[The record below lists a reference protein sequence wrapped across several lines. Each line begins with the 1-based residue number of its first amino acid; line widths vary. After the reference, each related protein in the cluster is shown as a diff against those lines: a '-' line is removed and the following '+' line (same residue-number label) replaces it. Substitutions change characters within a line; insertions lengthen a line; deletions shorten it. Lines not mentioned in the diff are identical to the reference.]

1 MKAFI
6 IINSLLMFAISP
18 GILCSSLVIC
28 AMNYKAYPLL
38 VDANNVLITLFFN
51 QGDP

>member
-28 AMNYKAYPLL
+28 ATNYKAYPLL
-38 VDANNVLITLFFN
+38 VYANNVLITLFFN